1 MSEGR
6 TARAERGSDE
16 GDRGLLSTKRAQR
29 VREGAD
35 GAGEGIVA
43 MCRAVRRAHP
53 ETDSDLMH
61 ACVMSRQPSLAPEA
75 GSGTGGRAPA
85 APSVGPPVR

>member
-1 MSEGR
+1 M
-6 TARAERGSDE
+6 
-16 GDRGLLSTKRAQR
+16 LSAGRAQR
-29 VREGAD
+29 AREGAE

-43 MCRAVRRAHP
+43 TRRAVRRARP
-53 ETDSDLMH
+53 ESDSDLIR
-61 ACVMSRQPSLAPEA
+61 ACVMSRHPSLEPEA